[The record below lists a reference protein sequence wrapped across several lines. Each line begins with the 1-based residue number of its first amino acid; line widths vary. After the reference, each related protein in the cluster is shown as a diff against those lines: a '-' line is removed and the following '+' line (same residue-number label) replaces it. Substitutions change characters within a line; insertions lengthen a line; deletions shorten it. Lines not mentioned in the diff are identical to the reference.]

1 MTTKL
6 SGARPHDSLE
16 RESRVRRVAVPA
28 DTGRRTTPPRV
39 PGPRRHG
46 PWCFVV
52 AAVLGLAVAS
62 VARSSPPQE
71 CVGQILKVLKTDIEM
86 TVLQDGAGAGA
97 GERKKIKKD
106 GRTMKMPLCVL
117 HYDDKK
123 RRYGIRLPDGTEVEI
138 IRRYVLEAS
147 DNPPI
152 TVNCDGYT
160 VYLAHQEGGTRGSG
174 EHPCD

>member
-52 AAVLGLAVAS
+52 AAVLGLAVAG

-71 CVGQILKVLKTDIEM
+71 CAGQILKVVKTDIEM
-86 TVLQDGAGAGA
+86 TVLQDGAGAGE
-97 GERKKIKKD
+97 GEVIEKD
-106 GRTMKMPLCVL
+106 GRTMKMPLCFL
-117 HYDDKK
+117 HYDNGK
-123 RRYGIRLPDGTEVEI
+123 RRYRVRLPDGTEVQI
-138 IRRYVLEAS
+138 DRKYVLEAS

-160 VYLAHQEGGTRGSG
+160 VYLAHVVGGTRGSG